1 MLARPDPP
9 RMLVVDDELPICF
22 ALSHYFGARGY
33 VVDVARRF
41 CEAETL
47 LEGAP
52 YSLVITDL
60 RMSGIM
66 GQEGLQVISLARNRD
81 ARLPI
86 VLLTGYGS
94 PQIESEARARGAN
107 VLLHKP
113 IPLAELASIAES
125 LLAEAAP

>member
-1 MLARPDPP
+1 MLARPNPP

-22 ALSHYFGARGY
+22 ALSHYFAARGY
-33 VVDVARRF
+33 VVDVARCF
-41 CEAETL
+41 HEAEAL
-47 LEGAP
+47 LGSAP

-66 GQEGLQVISLARNRD
+66 GQEGLQVISLARTRD

-94 PQIESEARARGAN
+94 PQVEIEARARGAN
-107 VLLHKP
+107 VFLHKP

-125 LLAEAAP
+125 LLAGAAP